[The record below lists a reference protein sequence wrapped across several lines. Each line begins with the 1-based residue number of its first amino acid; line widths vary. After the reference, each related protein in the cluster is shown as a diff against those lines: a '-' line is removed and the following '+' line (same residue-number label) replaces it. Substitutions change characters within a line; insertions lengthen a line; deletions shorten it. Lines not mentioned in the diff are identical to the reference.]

1 MENAMTQTYR
11 VAGMS
16 CEGCVRAVT
25 RAIARKVP
33 QAAVR
38 VDLAGGL
45 VTVTGDVPSAAVA
58 EAVTE
63 AGFAFDGVSEAP
75 A

>member
-1 MENAMTQTYR
+1 MSQVYR

-16 CEGCVRAVT
+16 CGGCVRAVS
-25 RAIARKVP
+25 RAIARRSPGASVS
-33 QAAVR
+33 

-45 VTVTGDVPSAAVA
+45 VTVTGEAAADAVA
-58 EAVTE
+58 AAVTE
-63 AGFAFDGVSEAP
+63 AGFTFKGVVEAG